1 MGTIRFSSG
10 IGELTAHFD
19 RTGFTRLLLPGVFS
33 TDTSPINDP
42 EWLQLAFLALSL
54 DISSYSSSA
63 SIPVSLNLTRFQYK
77 VMLATREIP
86 AGQVVTYG
94 AIAAHIGHSK
104 AVRAVGT
111 ALSKNPVPLIIP
123 CHRVVRANGSVG
135 KFSTPAGTAQKCEL
149 LRREGISIQDNK
161 LALSAIHARF

>member
-1 MGTIRFSSG
+1 MGYIRFSSD
-10 IGELTAHFD
+10 IGALTAHFD
-19 RTGFTRLLLPGVFS
+19 RVGFTRLLLPGVTS
-33 TDTSPINDP
+33 TDNSPINDP
-42 EWLQLAFLALSL
+42 EWLQPALLALSL

-63 SIPVSLNLTRFQYK
+63 SIPVSLSLTSFQYK

-86 AGQVVTYG
+86 AGHVVTYG
-94 AIAAHIGHSK
+94 AIAAHIGHPK

-111 ALSKNPVPLIIP
+111 ALSKNPLPLIIP
-123 CHRVVRANGSVG
+123 CHRVVRADGSVG

-161 LALSAIHARF
+161 LALSAFHARF